1 MGGGGR
7 GKAGEVVFA
16 SGVCAKA
23 AKVQICPKTF
33 VHDFK
38 YTYHCLVSVFDAM
51 DLSSKRFVIT
61 PAVLRSIVAILRL
74 NFLSPQDSVRG

>member
-16 SGVCAKA
+16 SDVCAKA

-33 VHDFK
+33 VHD
-38 YTYHCLVSVFDAM
+38 C
-51 DLSSKRFVIT
+51 SS
-61 PAVLRSIVAILRL
+61 
-74 NFLSPQDSVRG
+74 